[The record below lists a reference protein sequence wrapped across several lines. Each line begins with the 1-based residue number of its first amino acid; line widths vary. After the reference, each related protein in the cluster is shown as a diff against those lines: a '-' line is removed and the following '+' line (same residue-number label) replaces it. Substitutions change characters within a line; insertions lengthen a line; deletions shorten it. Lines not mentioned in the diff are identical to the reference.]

1 MIGSISNF
9 LDPIIIV
16 QSLALAGI
24 TTAVATKQYGELMG
38 YTMPLLFLPTFIT
51 SSLSIALVP
60 SISEA
65 AAKNQKELIHSR
77 IHQSIRISFASGALA
92 TIVMTLFAADLL
104 NLMYRSDS
112 AAPLLIIMAP
122 FFLFLYIQAPLQA
135 ALQALDLARP
145 AMWNSLIGVIL
156 KFGAMILLAT
166 SSNLGIKGAAIA
178 ICANVV
184 LVTFLHIMV
193 LKKEINYFPA
203 WKEIIRMII
212 LCGTTFLL
220 TFYIKNQFYAA
231 DTTLISF
238 ILLLI
243 IIALIYM
250 ILLILLRFIRKEEL
264 RQLPFFSKKK

>member
-1 MIGSISNF
+1 M
-9 LDPIIIV
+9 
-16 QSLALAGI
+16 
-24 TTAVATKQYGELMG
+24 
-38 YTMPLLFLPTFIT
+38 
-51 SSLSIALVP
+51 
-60 SISEA
+60 
-65 AAKNQKELIHSR
+65 
-77 IHQSIRISFASGALA
+77 
-92 TIVMTLFAADLL
+92 
-104 NLMYRSDS
+104 
-112 AAPLLIIMAP
+112 
-122 FFLFLYIQAPLQA
+122 QA

-166 SSNLGIKGAAIA
+166 SSNLGIQGAAIA

-220 TFYIKNQFYAA
+220 TFYIKNQFYTA